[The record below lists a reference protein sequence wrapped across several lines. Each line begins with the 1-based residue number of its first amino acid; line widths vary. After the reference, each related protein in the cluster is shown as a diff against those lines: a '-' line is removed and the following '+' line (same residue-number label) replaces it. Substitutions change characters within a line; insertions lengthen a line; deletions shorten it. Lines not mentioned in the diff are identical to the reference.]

1 MTNTVSKQ
9 KKYKR
14 RALRRSGSVSQSK
27 RYTRSRVGN
36 VVYVFFLLL
45 FGIFSVLPLIYCITT
60 SFKPLDE
67 LMIFPPRFLVT
78 RPTAQNYL
86 ALPGLLS
93 NLRIPLSRYIFNS
106 VFISLVTTVLY
117 VFISTMAAFVLTKS
131 HIKGKKLI
139 FKSIQY
145 ALLFNAFTLAIPQYL
160 IFSYFKMI
168 DTYWVYILPYLAST
182 MGVFLMKQY
191 MDSGIPNSL
200 LEAARIDGANA
211 FVMYWRIAMPL
222 TKPAWMT
229 LLLFAFQGIWSVT
242 PSAGTIYS
250 EELKTLPSVMSSIT
264 AGGTARAGAAMA
276 ITVIMMIPPIT
287 IYFISQSNV
296 METMS
301 SAGMKE

>member
-1 MTNTVSKQ
+1 MAN
-9 KKYKR
+9 Y
-14 RALRRSGSVSQSK
+14 SQYK
-27 RYTRSRVGN
+27 RYTRNKAGN
-36 VVYVFFLLL
+36 VFYFTFLLL
-45 FGIFSVLPLIYCITT
+45 AGAFSVLPLIYCVAT

-67 LMIFPPRFLVT
+67 LLVFPPRFFVY
-78 RPTAQNYL
+78 RPTIENFTV
-86 ALPGLLS
+86 LPTLFEKLS
-93 NLRIPLSRYIFNS
+93 VPFSRYLFNS
-106 VFISLVTTVLY
+106 VFIAIVTVILHIAVASLAAFGLSKSNVKGKTVL
-117 VFISTMAAFVLTKS
+117 FV
-131 HIKGKKLI
+131 IVQ
-139 FKSIQY
+139 F
-145 ALLFNAFTLAIPQYL
+145 ALLYNGTTLAIPQYL
-160 IFSYFKMI
+160 IFCKMHMI
-168 DTYWVYILPYLAST
+168 DTLWVYILPAIPSS

-211 FVMYWRIAMPL
+211 FIMYWRIAMPL

-242 PSAGTIYS
+242 PSAGTIFS
-250 EELKTLPSVMSSIT
+250 EELKTLPSVMSSIA